1 MVANEFMFAFA
12 LLANAITADMG
23 MIPGFAPAGPALGL
37 PLSVLA
43 AFLERPFYTRA
54 GVERGALRLSLQAN
68 FLSLLA
74 GFVGIFFFAPLVMS
88 PGGAIFGWL
97 VPLSAV
103 SLSIWIEGSY
113 LRSAIRPRRLAGV
126 WVIFANVFSACMCI
140 IVMVATR
147 IVRESYPAFAR
158 EFRPIETPLGIG
170 LAVVCLAVLLGSFYD
185 PYTTPIRT
193 PDMASK
199 AIESRADVPSEAEP
213 AIATEQSVGPKN
225 D

>member
-1 MVANEFMFAFA
+1 MFAFA
-12 LLANAITADMG
+12 LIANAITADMG
-23 MIPGFAPAGPALGL
+23 MVPGFAPAGPALGL

-74 GFVGIFFFAPLVMS
+74 GFVGIFVFAPVVMS

-97 VPLSAV
+97 VPIAAV

-113 LRSAIRPRRLAGV
+113 LRSAIGPRRLDGL
-126 WVIFANVFSACMCI
+126 WVIFANVFSAGLCI
-140 IVMVATR
+140 IVMVAAR

-185 PYTTPIRT
+185 PYATPART
-193 PDMASK
+193 PDNVSK
-199 AIESRADVPSEAEP
+199 DAEHVAGAPSEVASES
-213 AIATEQSVGPKN
+213 AMEQSVDLKN